1 MISLNKLHRPT
12 ARSFSGPK
20 SATYVDMSE
29 RSINGEITQPII
41 KVTVP
46 LCEYT
51 EIEGRAFWEASERFD
66 DDEDYPAKKDAFSQ
80 TKS

>member
-1 MISLNKLHRPT
+1 M
-12 ARSFSGPK
+12 
-20 SATYVDMSE
+20 
-29 RSINGEITQPII
+29 GEITQPLTKI
-41 KVTVP
+41 TVP

-80 TKS
+80 TKSWADRLASSIAIEYGVKFYPTEAQVNMTW